1 MKKKNLKKLTLQKK
15 AIATLDATTG
25 GIVNLDQ
32 SGHPGSICEPVS
44 MCNTQC
50 QTWCE
55 LSICHLNCQPTIKGN
70 ICTVANP
77 APIKL

>member
-32 SGHPGSICEPVS
+32 SGHPGSICEPRS
-44 MCNTQC
+44 LCNTQC
-50 QTWCE
+50 MTWCE
-55 LSICHLNCQPTIKGN
+55 LTICHVNCQLTRN
-70 ICTVANP
+70 DDICTIVNP
-77 APIKL
+77 APINL